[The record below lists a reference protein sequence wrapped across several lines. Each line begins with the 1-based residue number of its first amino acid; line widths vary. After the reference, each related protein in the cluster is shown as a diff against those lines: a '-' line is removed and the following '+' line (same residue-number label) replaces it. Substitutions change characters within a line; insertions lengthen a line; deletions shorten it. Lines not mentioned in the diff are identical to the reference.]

1 VESLALTV
9 AIIVAPAMFGG
20 PVALL
25 VTLWNPTK
33 MSRFRKIFVYAFAL
47 LSLIVGLFL
56 IFENVSPGARNVGT
70 LGIVTG
76 MFAIWRVRKFASSNS
91 PGN

>member
-33 MSRFRKIFVYAFAL
+33 MSRFRKIFVYAFAS

-56 IFENVSPGARNVGT
+56 IFENVSPGARNVGI

-91 PGN
+91 SGN